1 MESNMV
7 PCNEPAQP
15 SQPEIILLTELTES
29 NNPNQMTRRISQNQ
43 TKGRKEKE
51 KEKETET
58 ETEPK
63 PGPVTLES
71 TLSLNVSQWD
81 YDC

>member
-51 KEKETET
+51 KETET